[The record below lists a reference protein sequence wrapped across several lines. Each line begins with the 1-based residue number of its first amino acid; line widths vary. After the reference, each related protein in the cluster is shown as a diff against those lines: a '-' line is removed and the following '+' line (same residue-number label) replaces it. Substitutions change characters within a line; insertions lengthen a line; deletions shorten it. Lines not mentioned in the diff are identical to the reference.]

1 VTTEGTYPAL
11 FGRKGGLLSINLER
25 MEFRSDDTPEVSFSI
40 SISNI
45 EVSLEGANSHHFRL
59 TDRLQRA
66 NSVVIQEITPVLELA
81 KRGNQS
87 AQEISDRAKSK
98 TRIRAALASSPIVLT
113 VFLLLAVPA
122 LISFIPMSWL
132 NGALTHKQERKIGLM
147 MLPVLTPNPPPA
159 AEAVEA
165 KNLLALRKLA
175 GYIQNA
181 NSSLKDIE
189 FDIHISPS
197 PDINAFALPGG
208 IVVMNQGLLEKAE
221 TVEEVAGVLAHE
233 MAHVERRHTFK
244 SLANRLGYLGGLV
257 LLSTLIGADAA
268 IVIAKGADLVSLK
281 HSRDDE
287 READAQGM
295 IFLQNAKV
303 DGKGMITF
311 FKKLNET
318 EAAVLGGA
326 GKTINH
332 SLRFLSTHPLSS
344 ERVERLEGL
353 LQQQLN
359 SQQIQ
364 QQPLPVTLDELRA
377 SS

>member
-1 VTTEGTYPAL
+1 MTTERTYPAL
-11 FGRKGGLLSINLER
+11 FGRKGGLLTIAMDR
-25 MEFRSDDTPEVSFSI
+25 MDFRSDETPEVSFSI

-66 NSVVIQEITPVLELA
+66 NSVVIQEIAPVLELA
-81 KRGNQS
+81 SRGNQS
-87 AQEISDRAKSK
+87 AQEISARAKSK
-98 TRIRAALASSPIVLT
+98 TRVRAALASSPILLT
-113 VFLLLAVPA
+113 VFLLLAVPV
-122 LISFIPMSWL
+122 LLSFIPMSWL

-159 AEAVEA
+159 NEVAEA
-165 KNLLALRKLA
+165 KNLVALRKLA
-175 GYIQNA
+175 NFIQSA

-189 FDIHISPS
+189 FEIHISPS
-197 PDINAFALPGG
+197 ADINAFALPGG
-208 IVVMNQGLLEKAE
+208 IVVMNQGLIEKAE

-295 IFLQNAKV
+295 VFLQNAKV
-303 DGKGMITF
+303 DGKGMISF
-311 FKKLNET
+311 FKKLHQT
-318 EAAVLGGA
+318 EEDVLGGA
-326 GKTINH
+326 GKTINS
-332 SLRFLSTHPLSS
+332 SLQFLSTHPLSS

-359 SQQIQ
+359 SKPMR

>member
-1 VTTEGTYPAL
+1 VTTERKYPAL
-11 FGRKGGLLSINLER
+11 FGRKGGLLSITADRLD
-25 MEFRSDDTPEVSFSI
+25 FRSDETPEVSFSI

-59 TDRLQRA
+59 TDRVQRA
-66 NSVVIQEITPVLELA
+66 NSVVIQEVAPILELA

-87 AQEISDRAKSK
+87 AQEISNRAKSK
-98 TRIRAALASSPIVLT
+98 TRLRAALASSPIVLT
-113 VFLLLAVPA
+113 IFLLLAVPV
-122 LISFIPMSWL
+122 LLSFIPMSWL

-147 MLPVLTPNPPPA
+147 MLPVLTPNPPPTA
-159 AEAVEA
+159 DIAGA

-175 GYIQNA
+175 NFIQSA
-181 NSSLKDIE
+181 NSSLKEIE

-221 TVEEVAGVLAHE
+221 SVEEVAGVLAHE

-295 IFLQNAKV
+295 TFLQNAKV
-303 DGKGMITF
+303 NGKGMITF
-311 FKKLNET
+311 FKKLHEIE
-318 EAAVLGGA
+318 EAVMGGA
-326 GKTINH
+326 GKTINR
-332 SLRFLSTHPLSS
+332 SLQFLSTHPLSS
-344 ERVERLEGL
+344 ERVESLEGL
-353 LQQQLN
+353 LQKQLN
-359 SQQIQ
+359 SHPIQ
-364 QQPLPVTLDELRA
+364 QQQLPVTLDELRA
-377 SS
+377 TS

>member
-1 VTTEGTYPAL
+1 MATDRV
-11 FGRKGGLLSINLER
+11 
-25 MEFRSDDTPEVSFSI
+25 EFRTDEVPEVSFSI

-45 EVSLEGANSHHFRL
+45 EVTLEGKNSHHFRL

-66 NSVVIQEITPVLELA
+66 NSVVIQEIEPVLELA
-81 KRGNQS
+81 KRGNFS
-87 AQEISDRAKSK
+87 AQEITAQAKSK

-113 VFLLLAVPA
+113 VFLLLAVPV
-122 LISFIPMSWL
+122 LLSFIPMSWL
-132 NGALTHKQERKIGLM
+132 NGALSHQQERKIGLM
-147 MLPVLTPNPPPA
+147 MLPVLTPDNSVSKTETPS
-159 AEAVEA
+159 
-165 KNLLALRKLA
+165 KSLLALRKLA
-175 GYIQNA
+175 DHIQ
-181 NSSLKDIE
+181 SSNPGLKDIE

-197 PDINAFALPGG
+197 SDVNAFALPGG
-208 IVVMNQGLLEKAE
+208 IVVMNEGLIRKAE

-257 LLSTLIGADAA
+257 LLSTIIGADAA

-303 DGKGMITF
+303 DGKGMISF
-311 FKKLNET
+311 FKKLHDT
-318 EAAVLGGA
+318 EEAVMGGA
-326 GKTINH
+326 GKTISH
-332 SLRFLSTHPLSS
+332 SLQFLSTHPLSS
-344 ERVERLEGL
+344 ERVERLENL
-353 LQQQLN
+353 LQERLN
-359 SQQIQ
+359 SQPEQLDQ
-364 QQPLPVTLDELRA
+364 LPVTLDELRA

>member
-1 VTTEGTYPAL
+1 MTTERKYPAL
-11 FGRKGGLLSINLER
+11 FGRKGGLLSITADRLD
-25 MEFRSDDTPEVSFSI
+25 FRSDETPEVSFSI

-59 TDRLQRA
+59 TDRVQRA
-66 NSVVIQEITPVLELA
+66 NSVVIQEVAPILELA

-87 AQEISDRAKSK
+87 AQEISNRAKSK
-98 TRIRAALASSPIVLT
+98 TRLRAALASSPIVLT
-113 VFLLLAVPA
+113 IFLLLAVPV
-122 LISFIPMSWL
+122 LLSFIPMSWL

-147 MLPVLTPNPPPA
+147 MLPVLTPNPPPTA
-159 AEAVEA
+159 DIAGA

-175 GYIQNA
+175 NFIQSA
-181 NSSLKDIE
+181 NSSLKEIE

-221 TVEEVAGVLAHE
+221 SVEEVAGVLAHE

-295 IFLQNAKV
+295 TFLQNAKV
-303 DGKGMITF
+303 NGKGMITF
-311 FKKLNET
+311 FKKLHEIE
-318 EAAVLGGA
+318 EAVMGGA
-326 GKTINH
+326 GKTINR
-332 SLRFLSTHPLSS
+332 SLQFLSTHPLSS
-344 ERVERLEGL
+344 ERVESLEGL
-353 LQQQLN
+353 LQKQLN
-359 SQQIQ
+359 SHPIQ
-364 QQPLPVTLDELRA
+364 QQQLPVTLDELRA
-377 SS
+377 TS